1 MASRFRKKI
10 SNGQFWTVQFIN
22 NQKGSSEK
30 NIVRKNRFTIQ
41 SGALRN
47 CYVLLRNSDL
57 MARSY
62 D

>member
-1 MASRFRKKI
+1 M
-10 SNGQFWTVQFIN
+10 QFIN
-22 NQKGSSEK
+22 NQFLKGSSEK

>member
-1 MASRFRKKI
+1 MDI
-10 SNGQFWTVQFIN
+10 SGLCSLLTIK
-22 NQKGSSEK
+22 KGSSEK